1 MKIPIVFAKA
11 LAAKNV
17 WNFLHGTGLWVQIAI
32 QKYIYPLSLLD
43 WIRVTVKKKRCMSIC
58 WKAMLWSFDL
68 IGNFLIWK
76 VGNGVN
82 VRIGVDPWVGYKWR
96 HILPISLVDKLHS
109 AGLFFLSD
117 IGCLDISLLNNQGW
131 FTTTLIGLTDQQ
143 DITCWNE
150 YLALLKTSHVRLTG
164 DEDLL
169 I

>member
-1 MKIPIVFAKA
+1 
-11 LAAKNV
+11 
-17 WNFLHGTGLWVQIAI
+17 
-32 QKYIYPLSLLD
+32 
-43 WIRVTVKKKRCMSIC
+43 
-58 WKAMLWSFDL
+58 MLWYFDL

-96 HILPISLVDKLHS
+96 HILHVSLVDKLHS

-117 IGCLDISLLNNQGW
+117 IGCLDKSLLNNQGW
-131 FTTTLIGLTDQQ
+131 LTATLIGLTNQY

-150 YLALLKTSHVRLTG
+150 YLGILKTSHTRLSC

-169 I
+169 IWNQSR